1 MVSWP
6 PPLPKTKEIVI
17 NFGKRGS
24 VQAPVS
30 ISGAKVQMVENFQVP
45 VSKHHQRFVLYQPY
59 CSDSPESTP
68 LQHLRRPR
76 IHRCIIETICLCA
89 SQLRRGLLC
98 PRPQKITKSCNHNT
112 VHRTKQPP
120 SPPLSTPCTLRAASG
135 KQPTLSRTIF
145 TPVIPFA
152 FLSSREKDTK
162 ASKHQNQEQL
172 LLHCSQTTEQ
182 STYKLWPPISQTTSW
197 NPGTFVPCTFSVTVT
212 LYSAL
217 FHFSLHFLFDLYFGT
232 RGNNKQIQVSK
243 IMYELLIWNLHRK
256 TSCFVPRSQ

>member
-30 ISGAKVQMVENFQVP
+30 ISGAEVQMVENFQVP
-45 VSKHHQRFVLYQPY
+45 VSKHHQCFVLYQPY

-68 LQHLRRPR
+68 LQHLYNTSEDQEGAACFN
-76 IHRCIIETICLCA
+76 ISHRCIIETIGLCA

-145 TPVIPFA
+145 TPVIPFS
-152 FLSSREKDTK
+152 FLSS
-162 ASKHQNQEQL
+162 L
-172 LLHCSQTTEQ
+172 LGKKIQKLQ
-182 STYKLWPPISQTTSW
+182 SIRIKNSFFSTVLRLLNSPPINCGPWS
-197 NPGTFVPCTFSVTVT
+197 PKLPLGT
-212 LYSAL
+212 LAL
-217 FHFSLHFLFDLYFGT
+217 LFPALSLSL
-232 RGNNKQIQVSK
+232 
-243 IMYELLIWNLHRK
+243 
-256 TSCFVPRSQ
+256 

>member
-1 MVSWP
+1 MYKPQSASLV
-6 PPLPKTKEIVI
+6 PKCRWSRTSKFLWVNITNVLSYTNHIAATAQKAHLYNTSEDQEGAACF
-17 NFGKRGS
+17 N
-24 VQAPVS
+24 
-30 ISGAKVQMVENFQVP
+30 IS
-45 VSKHHQRFVLYQPY
+45 
-59 CSDSPESTP
+59 
-68 LQHLRRPR
+68 
-76 IHRCIIETICLCA
+76 HRCIIETICLCA

-120 SPPLSTPCTLRAASG
+120 SPPLSTPCTLRVASG

-145 TPVIPFA
+145 TPVIPFS
-152 FLSSREKDTK
+152 FLSSSRDKDTK

-197 NPGTFVPCTFSVTVT
+197 NLGTFVACTFSVTVT

>member
-1 MVSWP
+1 MHHSLGGDCSAQDHKRLQRVVTTTQSIGQSSL
-6 PPLPKTKEIVI
+6 PLHP
-17 NFGKRGS
+17 
-24 VQAPVS
+24 
-30 ISGAKVQMVENFQVP
+30 
-45 VSKHHQRFVLYQPY
+45 YQLHVH
-59 CSDSPESTP
+59 SELLRESS
-68 LQHLRRPR
+68 QHYQGPFLPR
-76 IHRCIIETICLCA
+76 SFPFL
-89 SQLRRGLLC
+89 S
-98 PRPQKITKSCNHNT
+98 
-112 VHRTKQPP
+112 
-120 SPPLSTPCTLRAASG
+120 SPPLG
-135 KQPTLSRTIF
+135 
-145 TPVIPFA
+145 
-152 FLSSREKDTK
+152 EKDTK

-197 NPGTFVPCTFSVTVT
+197 NPGTFVACTFSVTVT